1 MTRFLAPLAALTAVA
16 GFLLGLV
23 ASGTWPASPTMAPP
37 VRPLGRPALAAL
49 GERPAPAYR
58 EPAGASGVDFAPVAA
73 RLNTAVVN
81 VDAASRGNADRG
93 RSAPQRWSRDFGD
106 DAGAPREGSGS
117 GFIIDETGYVLT
129 NHHVV
134 ENADRITLT
143 LSDKRVFRADVVGID
158 PAIDVA
164 LLRIAAPG
172 PFPAAPLG
180 DSGALRVGE
189 WVCAIGNPLGYVHSV
204 TVGVVSFLG
213 RKLFDQSLDAFI
225 QTDAAISFGNSG
237 GPLINSRGQVVGMT
251 TAISSE
257 SSNIGFAIPI
267 NQVIEVLPQ
276 LRDHGRVSRGY
287 IGVTLTSLTPPLRR
301 ALRLG
306 PEHGALVQDIAAGR
320 PGERAGLRAYDVI
333 AGVDGE
339 PVLTDEDL
347 IRYISGRLPG
357 TVAELD
363 VWRDGTRRQVAI
375 KLTERPLLETVQGRS
390 TAPPGVRAIAT
401 TDYGP
406 LGIAVRDLDDAL
418 AARNRIPQEIRGV
431 IVFYVDP
438 AGPGRLARLR
448 SGHVILE
455 INRRP
460 VRSAAEFRA
469 ATAALRPGEAA
480 AVLLYDPL
488 VDGRVIAAVVPDA
501 SP

>member
-1 MTRFLAPLAALTAVA
+1 MTRFMGPLAALTGVV

-23 ASGTWPASPTMAPP
+23 AAGSWPASPTRTLP
-37 VRPLGRPALAAL
+37 VQPAVATSTP
-49 GERPAPAYR
+49 PAPERTAEVPP
-58 EPAGASGVDFAPVAA
+58 EPAAQPAVDFAVVAA
-73 RLNTAVVN
+73 RLNAAVVN
-81 VDAASRGNADRG
+81 VDAASRGQGDRG
-93 RSAPQRWSRDFGD
+93 RSAPDRWSREMGD
-106 DAGAPREGSGS
+106 EAGAPREGSGS
-117 GFIIDETGYVLT
+117 GFIIDEAGYVLT

-143 LSDKRVFRADVVGID
+143 LSDKRVFRAEVVGID

-164 LLRIAAPG
+164 LLRVEGAG
-172 PFPAAPLG
+172 PLPVARLG
-180 DSGALRVGE
+180 DSATLQVGE

-237 GPLINSRGQVVGMT
+237 GPLINARGEVVGMT
-251 TAISSE
+251 TAISSQ

-267 NQVIEVLPQ
+267 SQIVDVLPQ
-276 LRDHGRVSRGY
+276 LRAHGRVSRGY
-287 IGVTLTSLTPPLRR
+287 IGVTLTSVTPSLAR

-306 PEHGALVQDIAAGR
+306 TERGALVQDVSPGR

-333 AGVDGE
+333 VGADGR
-339 PVLTDEDL
+339 PVASDEDL

-363 VWRDGTRRQVAI
+363 VTREGAAHTVSI
-375 KLTERPLLETVQGRS
+375 KLAERPLPETGRDQ
-390 TAPPGVRAIAT
+390 PRELPGVRPASRSE
-401 TDYGP
+401 YGP
-406 LGIAVRDLDDAL
+406 LGIAVRDLDESM
-418 AARNRIPQEIRGV
+418 AARNRIPADLGGV
-431 IVFYVDP
+431 MVSYVDP

-448 SGHVILE
+448 TGQVLLE
-455 INRRP
+455 VNRVP
-460 VRSAAEFRA
+460 VASVAAFRA
-469 ATAALRPGEAA
+469 LAATLRPGEAV

-488 VDGRVIAAVVPDA
+488 VDSRVIAAVIPDRA
-501 SP
+501 P